1 MGLVTPPLI
10 VVSNLEKIYR
20 TKGRALVR
28 ALGGISLD
36 VAEGEFITIVG
47 QSGCGKTTFLKIL
60 AGLLSRSAGSVHP
73 ASSSFSPYRGA
84 GTCPAAPLWALRLG
98 RSLDRSP

>member
-60 AGLLSRSAGSVHP
+60 AGLLSGSAGSVHLRGRAVAGP
-73 ASSSFSPYRGA
+73 RRAIAVVFQARGLLASR
-84 GTCPAAPLWALRLG
+84 TCA
-98 RSLDRSP
+98 